1 MLAKSHIYIK
11 TEYFAYTWGLTQQ
24 ELHLRGARHVSRK
37 WSVSCPHHAIG
48 KAKPKGGTDM
58 SSLQFQNMIQ
68 PDGTSDNCPLQPGRA
83 VFLQRTHQP
92 SLSTQW
98 EEIWAQREPQHPLA
112 PIPSIP
118 AQHHLPTVQAE
129 TRIRKQEDK
138 QWSPA
143 QHNPCTTET
152 HEEGL
157 QQI

>member
-24 ELHLRGARHVSRK
+24 EPHLRGARHVSRK
-37 WSVSCPHHAIG
+37 WSVSCPHHVIG
-48 KAKPKGGTDM
+48 KAKPRGGTDM

-68 PDGTSDNCPLQPGRA
+68 PDGTSDNCPLQPGCA

-98 EEIWAQREPQHPLA
+98 EEIWAQRELQHPWRPPPVA
-112 PIPSIP
+112 
-118 AQHHLPTVQAE
+118 HHSTTYPLSRQSPGE
-129 TRIRKQEDK
+129 GSKRIN
-138 QWSPA
+138 SGPPA